1 MEEHTKKIGIIPIN
15 AIKLYKSML
24 TLRLSL
30 VLLVVEGDSTE
41 ELAGIGPLPSPE
53 AATTLVF
60 VPVTMLLKKLN
71 H

>member
-1 MEEHTKKIGIIPIN
+1 
-15 AIKLYKSML
+15 ML

-30 VLLVVEGDSTE
+30 GLLVVEGDSTE
-41 ELAGIGPLPSPE
+41 ELAATGPLPIPE

-60 VPVTMLLKKLN
+60 VPVTMVFKKLN